1 MKPDYLTP
9 ANAARFDDEEV
20 AALYGLRPPYPSEL
34 FTTLAA
40 LITDEQRTILDV
52 GTGRG
57 EIARFL
63 TPYAE
68 RVDAVDMS
76 AAMQAAGKIAPG
88 GDADNL
94 HWIHGKIEEVELD
107 PPFALITGGSSL
119 HWVDWDVTFAR
130 FDTLLTPNGY
140 VAIINLETEDT
151 LWQSALRNLISRYS
165 TFQNYVRLNLIE
177 VLAQRGL
184 FTPVGEYRTQAMMF
198 TQTVEDYIGA
208 HHSYS
213 SLTRRVLTNEVAH
226 QFDAE
231 LRDIV
236 TPFAVDGV
244 LTLNVVGH
252 VVWGKP
258 HAPAPSS

>member
-1 MKPDYLTP
+1 MKPDYLT
-9 ANAARFDDEEV
+9 ADNAARFDDEEV
-20 AALYGLRPPYPSEL
+20 ATLYGFRPPYPAEL

-40 LITDEQRTILDV
+40 LITDEPRTVLDV

-76 AAMQAAGKIAPG
+76 EAMQAAGRVAPG

-119 HWVDWDVTFAR
+119 HWVDWEVTFAR
-130 FDTLLTPNGY
+130 FETLLTRSGY
-140 VAIINLETEDT
+140 VAIVNRESEDMP
-151 LWQSALRNLISRYS
+151 WQEAWRTLISRYS
-165 TFQNYVRLNLIE
+165 TFKNYVRLDMIE
-177 VLAQRGL
+177 ALTEQGL
-184 FTPVGEYRTQAMMF
+184 FTPIGEYRTQPMVF
-198 TQTVEDYIGA
+198 TQSIENYIA
-208 HHSYS
+208 ANHSYS
-213 SLTRRVLTNEVAH
+213 SLTRRVLTNEVAN
-226 QFDAE
+226 QFDVE
-231 LRDIV
+231 LREIV
-236 TPFAVDGV
+236 TPYYVDGV
-244 LTLNVVGH
+244 LTINVIGY

-258 HAPAPSS
+258 HAPPPSS